1 MAEKSV
7 KSTAKK
13 SSSKTEPAQ
22 VPDSKADTRLI
33 RELANILNATK
44 LTEIEMKRGDLEI
57 RVAKSAAPAAVQHVV
72 AAPAARMAAA
82 STSQP
87 VATKETPADAAAHPG
102 AVKSPMVGTAYTRP
116 SPDAD
121 TFVKVGDKVKE
132 GDTIMLVEA
141 MKTFNPITAPKSGK
155 IDSILVDDATPV
167 EFGESLFV
175 IV

>member
-1 MAEKSV
+1 MAKDNNEPTSKDLKFV
-7 KSTAKK
+7 KELMALLED
-13 SSSKTEPAQ
+13 SS
-22 VPDSKADTRLI
+22 
-33 RELANILNATK
+33 
-44 LTEIEMKRGDLEI
+44 LTEIDFQKGDLGI
-57 RVAKSAAPAAVQHVV
+57 SLSKSSPAAAVQHVMSAAPAAV
-72 AAPAARMAAA
+72 AAPAAAAP
-82 STSQP
+82 SQP
-87 VATKETPADAAAHPG
+87 VATKESSADAGSHPG

-155 IDSILVDDATPV
+155 IEQVLVEDASPV
-167 EFGESLFV
+167 EFGEALFI